1 MNKYNIRLYKSG
13 KFYNAFGDDGLIL
26 HELLGYKYIEY
37 KNSVGFPELAI
48 NKVKGKLENE
58 KISYSI
64 YEKDNL
70 LEEYKGIDKNYKIV
84 LSKALK
90 NYDIEKRL
98 TRLKSKINNLT
109 IEELERVIDS
119 LEAKS
124 IWITIIF

>member
-1 MNKYNIRLYKSG
+1 MNKYSIRLYKSG

-37 KNSVGFPELAI
+37 KNSVGFPESAI
-48 NKVKGKLENE
+48 NKVKNKLENE

-98 TRLKSKINNLT
+98 TRLKEKINNLT

-119 LEAKS
+119 LEDKS
-124 IWITIIF
+124 I

>member
-1 MNKYNIRLYKSG
+1 MNKYVVRLYKSG

-37 KNSVGFPELAI
+37 KNSVGFPESAI
-48 NKVKGKLENE
+48 NKVESKLESE
-58 KISYSI
+58 KISYSV

-84 LSKALK
+84 LPKALK

-98 TRLKSKINNLT
+98 TRLKNKINNLT

-124 IWITIIF
+124 I

>member
-1 MNKYNIRLYKSG
+1 MEYRLNKYVVRLYKSG

-37 KNSVGFPELAI
+37 KNSVGFPESAI
-48 NKVKGKLENE
+48 NKVESKLESE
-58 KISYSI
+58 KISYSV

-98 TRLKSKINNLT
+98 TRLKNKINNLT

-124 IWITIIF
+124 I

>member
-1 MNKYNIRLYKSG
+1 MNKYVVRLYKSG

-37 KNSVGFPELAI
+37 KNSVGFPESAI
-48 NKVKGKLENE
+48 NKVESKLESE
-58 KISYSI
+58 KISYSV

-98 TRLKSKINNLT
+98 TRLKNKINNLT

-124 IWITIIF
+124 IWITINF

>member
-1 MNKYNIRLYKSG
+1 MNKYGIRLYKSG

-37 KNSVGFPELAI
+37 KNSVGFPESAI
-48 NKVKGKLENE
+48 NKVKNKLENE

-98 TRLKSKINNLT
+98 TRLKNKINNLT
-109 IEELERVIDS
+109 IEELERVIDG
-119 LEAKS
+119 LEDKS
-124 IWITIIF
+124 I

>member
-1 MNKYNIRLYKSG
+1 MVFQNQQSIKW
-13 KFYNAFGDDGLIL
+13 DDGLIL

-37 KNSVGFPELAI
+37 KNSVGFPESAI
-48 NKVKGKLENE
+48 NKVESKLESE
-58 KISYSI
+58 KISYSV

-98 TRLKSKINNLT
+98 TRLKNKINNLT

-124 IWITIIF
+124 L

>member
-1 MNKYNIRLYKSG
+1 MEYRLNKYVVRLYKSG

-37 KNSVGFPELAI
+37 KNSVGFPESAI
-48 NKVKGKLENE
+48 NKVESKLESE
-58 KISYSI
+58 KISYSV

-109 IEELERVIDS
+109 IEELEKVIDG
-119 LEAKS
+119 LEDKS
-124 IWITIIF
+124 I

>member
-1 MNKYNIRLYKSG
+1 MEYRLNKYVVRLYKSG

-37 KNSVGFPELAI
+37 NKNSVGFPESAI
-48 NKVKGKLENE
+48 NKVESKLESE
-58 KISYSI
+58 KISYSV

-109 IEELERVIDS
+109 IEELERVIES

-124 IWITIIF
+124 I

>member
-124 IWITIIF
+124 I

>member
-1 MNKYNIRLYKSG
+1 MEYRLNKYVVRLYKSG

-37 KNSVGFPELAI
+37 KNSVGFPESAI
-48 NKVKGKLENE
+48 NKVESKLESE
-58 KISYSI
+58 KISYSV

-119 LEAKS
+119 LEAKG
-124 IWITIIF
+124 I

>member
-1 MNKYNIRLYKSG
+1 MEYRLNKYVVRLYKSG

-37 KNSVGFPELAI
+37 KNSVGFPESAI
-48 NKVKGKLENE
+48 NKVESKLESE
-58 KISYSI
+58 KISYSV

-124 IWITIIF
+124 I

>member
-1 MNKYNIRLYKSG
+1 MEYRLNKYVVRLYKSG

-37 KNSVGFPELAI
+37 KNSVGFPESAI
-48 NKVKGKLENE
+48 NKVESKLESE
-58 KISYSI
+58 KISYSV

-84 LSKALK
+84 LPKALK

-98 TRLKSKINNLT
+98 TRLKNKINNLT

-124 IWITIIF
+124 I

>member
-1 MNKYNIRLYKSG
+1 MNKYSIRLYKSG

-37 KNSVGFPELAI
+37 KNSVGFPESAI
-48 NKVKGKLENE
+48 NKVKNKLENE

-109 IEELERVIDS
+109 IEELERVIDG
-119 LEAKS
+119 LEDKS
-124 IWITIIF
+124 I

>member
-1 MNKYNIRLYKSG
+1 MEYRLNKYVVRLYKSG

-37 KNSVGFPELAI
+37 KNSVGFPESAI
-48 NKVKGKLENE
+48 NKVKNKLENE

-98 TRLKSKINNLT
+98 TRLKNKINNLT

-124 IWITIIF
+124 I

>member
-1 MNKYNIRLYKSG
+1 MNKYSIRLYKSG

-37 KNSVGFPELAI
+37 KNSVGFPESAI
-48 NKVKGKLENE
+48 NKVESKLESE
-58 KISYSI
+58 KISYSV

-124 IWITIIF
+124 IWITINF

>member
-1 MNKYNIRLYKSG
+1 MNKYSIRLYKSG

-37 KNSVGFPELAI
+37 KNSVGFPESAI
-48 NKVKGKLENE
+48 NKVESKLESE
-58 KISYSI
+58 KISYSV

-124 IWITIIF
+124 I

>member
-1 MNKYNIRLYKSG
+1 MEYRLNKYVVRLYKSG

-37 KNSVGFPELAI
+37 KNSVGFPESAI
-48 NKVKGKLENE
+48 NKVESKLDSVN
-58 KISYSI
+58 ISYSI

-70 LEEYKGIDKNYKIV
+70 LEEHKGIDKNYKIV

-98 TRLKSKINNLT
+98 TRLKSKINNLST
-109 IEELERVIDS
+109 EELERVIDS
-119 LEAKS
+119 LEDKS
-124 IWITIIF
+124 M

>member
-1 MNKYNIRLYKSG
+1 MNKYSVRLYKSG

-37 KNSVGFPELAI
+37 KNSVGFPESAI
-48 NKVKGKLENE
+48 NKVKSKLENE
-58 KISYSI
+58 NISYSI

-98 TRLKSKINNLT
+98 TRLKEKINNLT
-109 IEELERVIDS
+109 IEELERVIDG
-119 LEAKS
+119 LEDKS
-124 IWITIIF
+124 I

>member
-1 MNKYNIRLYKSG
+1 MNKYVVRLYKSG

-37 KNSVGFPELAI
+37 KNSVGFPESAI
-48 NKVKGKLENE
+48 NKVESKLESE
-58 KISYSI
+58 KISYSV

-124 IWITIIF
+124 I

>member
-1 MNKYNIRLYKSG
+1 MNKYSIRLYKSG

-37 KNSVGFPELAI
+37 KNSVGFPESTI
-48 NKVKGKLENE
+48 NKVKSKLENE

-109 IEELERVIDS
+109 IE
-119 LEAKS
+119 
-124 IWITIIF
+124 